1 MANTEER
8 IELGGP
14 EASARHC
21 LAYTSSGSERAL
33 YEWNTQELS
42 LRRVSP
48 EVLTEWE
55 QATAEVRTEN
65 PMQVNTPEG
74 PAWALAYR
82 QRGASRAVAVL
93 CPDNGEA
100 PAGMAEQLALVA
112 RLALAALQLKTAR
125 SQATATRQEQERL
138 VRKERLHAQGQLV
151 RSFAHDFNNLLAT
164 ILLRA
169 EMTRAD
175 CDNAACNECVQI
187 IYEKAGEGARILQQL
202 EDFSGSRPSPDQDLV
217 DLGQLVRTAAEARWA
232 DAEAASGSRTPLHL
246 RIEAAEDLHVLAS
259 APDIRD
265 IISHLL
271 NNAREAMPEGGEV
284 CVSVACERK
293 EAIIRISDTGQGM
306 TEQALGQAC
315 EPFFS
320 TKAAGH
326 LGLGL
331 SVVHGIVT
339 RSGGRLSLSSRPGT
353 GTEVSLTLPLANLKA
368 VRRELRHKP
377 DDVPELLRNL
387 NVLVV
392 DDEPGV
398 RETVA
403 LSLESLGHR
412 VSQAVDGRQAM
423 SLIRYQDGYDA
434 LVLDLVMP
442 DVDGWE
448 VAYLARK
455 LQPQAAVV
463 LLTGWGEKVGGND
476 DGRTD
481 AVLAKPVTIKDLNGT
496 LCRVVAQKRRQR
508 QQPTGTI

>member
-1 MANTEER
+1 MANQERHTE
-8 IELGGP
+8 
-14 EASARHC
+14 SAGAETSAPHC
-21 LAYTSSGSERAL
+21 LAYASIGSERAL
-33 YEWNTQELS
+33 YEWDGQELS
-42 LRRVSP
+42 PRRVSP
-48 EVLTEWE
+48 DALSEWE
-55 QATAEVRTEN
+55 KATAGVGGETPV
-65 PMQVNTPEG
+65 QVTTPQG
-74 PAWALAYR
+74 PALALAHR
-82 QRGASRAVAVL
+82 QRGASRAVAVVVGGGG
-93 CPDNGEA
+93 PDVGV
-100 PAGMAEQLALVA
+100 AEQLALVA
-112 RLALAALQLKTAR
+112 RLALACLQLKAAR
-125 SQATATRQEQERL
+125 SQANAVRQEQERL

-169 EMTRAD
+169 EMARGD
-175 CDNAACNECVQI
+175 CDNAACNECAQVV
-187 IYEKAGEGARILQQL
+187 YEKAEEGARILQQL

-232 DAEAASGSRTPLHL
+232 DAEAASGTRSALHL

-265 IISHLL
+265 MVTHLL

-284 CVSVACERK
+284 CISVASERR
-293 EAIIRISDTGQGM
+293 EAIIRVSDTGQGM
-306 TEQALGQAC
+306 NEQALGQAC

-339 RSGGRLSLSSRPGT
+339 RSGGRLTLSSQPGV

-387 NVLVV
+387 SVLVV

-423 SLIRYQDGYDA
+423 SLIRYQDGFDA

-455 LQPQAAVV
+455 LQPHAAVV

-476 DGRTD
+476 DGRID
-481 AVLAKPVTIKDLNGT
+481 AVLAKPVTIKDLNVT
-496 LCRVVAQKRRQR
+496 LSRVVAQKRNQRQR
-508 QQPTGTI
+508 PTGTI

>member
-1 MANTEER
+1 MAKTEEYV
-8 IELGGP
+8 EPGP
-14 EASARHC
+14 QTSARNC
-21 LAYTSSGSERAL
+21 FAYASIGSERAL
-33 YEWNTQELS
+33 YEWDGQELS
-42 LRRVSP
+42 LRRTSP
-48 EVLTEWE
+48 DVLREWE
-55 QATAEVRTEN
+55 QATAEVRADSAA
-65 PMQVNTPEG
+65 QVTTPEG
-74 PAWALAYR
+74 HAWVLAHR
-82 QRGASRAVAVL
+82 QRGSSRAVAV
-93 CPDNGEA
+93 CPGEGKLTA
-100 PAGMAEQLALVA
+100 TVAEKLALVS
-112 RLALAALQLKTAR
+112 RLALASLQLKAAR
-125 SQATATRQEQERL
+125 AQANAVRQEQERL

-169 EMTRAD
+169 EMTRGD
-175 CDNAACNECVQI
+175 CDNPACNECLQVV
-187 IYEKAGEGARILQQL
+187 YEKAGEGARILQQL
-202 EDFSGSRPSPDQDLV
+202 EDFSGSRPSPDQDLL
-217 DLGQLVRTAAEARWA
+217 DLGQLVQTAAETRWS
-232 DAEAASGSRTPLHL
+232 DAEAASGSRTSLHL
-246 RIEAAEDLHVLAS
+246 RIEAEEDLHVLAS

-265 IISHLL
+265 IVSHLL

-284 CVSVACERK
+284 CVSVAGGRK
-293 EAIIRISDTGQGM
+293 EAVIRVSDTGQGM
-306 TEQALGQAC
+306 TEQALAQAC

-339 RSGGRLSLSSRPGT
+339 RSGGRLSLSSQPGS

-423 SLIRYQDGYDA
+423 GLIRYQDGFDV

-455 LQPQAAVV
+455 LQPHAAVV

-476 DGRTD
+476 DGRID
-481 AVLAKPVTIKDLNGT
+481 AVLAKPVTIKDLNGAI
-496 LCRVVAQKRRQR
+496 CRVVAQKRRQR
-508 QQPTGTI
+508 EQPTGTL